1 MADMFQEDGVTY
13 REIYDNDPYEGRYA
27 NIGLKRQPSLGP
39 WLVMG
44 LGIIL
49 MCFLAYLVYSNVL
62 MPPVVFSSPERSLR
76 MIAASTL
83 TTTALPAP
91 RQQHPQP
98 LGITGRA
105 VPQSRAANA
114 LLGGQ
119 GPASPPGLVA
129 ASPNEPSEP
138 GTSAAV
144 TSR

>member
-1 MADMFQEDGVTY
+1 MTY
-13 REIYDNDPYEGRYA
+13 REICDIDPYEERYA
-27 NIGLKRQPSLGP
+27 NIGLKRRTALGP

-62 MPPVVFSSPERSLR
+62 MPPVALSSPERSLR
-76 MIAASTL
+76 MITASTA
-83 TTTALPAP
+83 TTPSLPDP
-91 RQQHPQP
+91 RQHPQP
-98 LGITGRA
+98 LGVTGRA
-105 VPQSRAANA
+105 VSQSRAANA

-129 ASPNEPSEP
+129 VPPNAPPEA

>member
-1 MADMFQEDGVTY
+1 VTY
-13 REIYDNDPYEGRYA
+13 RENYDNDPYEERYA
-27 NIGLKRQPSLGP
+27 NIGLRRQPSLGP

-62 MPPVVFSSPERSLR
+62 MPPVVLSSPERSLR
-76 MIAASTL
+76 MLTASTA
-83 TTTALPAP
+83 TTTALPDP

-98 LGITGRA
+98 LGVTGRA

-119 GPASPPGLVA
+119 GPASPPGLAA
-129 ASPNEPSEP
+129 ASPNEPSGP
-138 GTSAAV
+138 GTGAV
-144 TSR
+144 VMSR

>member
-1 MADMFQEDGVTY
+1 MTY
-13 REIYDNDPYEGRYA
+13 REICDIDPYEERYA
-27 NIGLKRQPSLGP
+27 NIGLKRRTSLGP

-62 MPPVVFSSPERSLR
+62 MPPGALSSPERSLR
-76 MIAASTL
+76 TITAS
-83 TTTALPAP
+83 TALPDP

-98 LGITGRA
+98 LGVTGRA
-105 VPQSRAANA
+105 VSQRRAANA

-129 ASPNEPSEP
+129 VPPNEPPEA
-138 GTSAAV
+138 GTSAAA
-144 TSR
+144 TPR